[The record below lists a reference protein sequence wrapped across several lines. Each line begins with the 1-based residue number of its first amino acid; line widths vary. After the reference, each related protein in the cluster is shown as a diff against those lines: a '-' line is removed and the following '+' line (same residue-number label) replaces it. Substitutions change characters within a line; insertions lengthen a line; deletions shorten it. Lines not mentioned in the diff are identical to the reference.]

1 MTWAVLLNAND
12 VAAVGDLRTLPGVE
26 GCHVGDQLWLRGLEL
41 SDTLRDRL
49 KRLPATGRY
58 VVGNDNALTAEG
70 ELVPQGYL
78 PSGPWLKLV
87 DLIGISVASAVIDVE
102 ETSRRPTVKLQL
114 VRDPIFRDPD
124 ILICSLSDWL
134 RYAESAPQIRL
145 DAWAFAVSETH
156 EVIVRGMPLP
166 PLPGERWVHH
176 EGILVP
182 AGWIWSPPLS
192 ASSLRRH
199 LGVSSG
205 DVVRIS
211 GETQLHYEIVAS
223 EFFVKASRSA
233 VRLTSQG
240 IVS

>member
-1 MTWAVLLNAND
+1 MTWAVLLDAND
-12 VAAVGDLRTLPGVE
+12 AAAVGDLRTVPGIE
-26 GCHVGDQLWLRGLEL
+26 GCHVGDRLWLRGLEL
-41 SDTLRDRL
+41 SDQLRDRL

-58 VVGNDNALTAEG
+58 VVGSDNALTAQG
-70 ELVPQGYL
+70 ELVPKGYL

-87 DLIGISVASAVIDVE
+87 DLIGIRVASAVIDVE
-102 ETSRRPTVKLQL
+102 ETPRRPTVKLQL
-114 VRDPIFRDPD
+114 VRDAIFRDPD

-156 EVIVRGMPLP
+156 EVVVRGMPLP

-176 EGILVP
+176 DGILVP
-182 AGWIWSPPLS
+182 AGWIWSPPWS

-205 DVVRIS
+205 DLVRIC
-211 GETQLHYEIVAS
+211 GTAQLHYEIIAS

-233 VRLTSQG
+233 VRLTAQG
-240 IVS
+240 IMS